1 MKLKTQVVL
10 GILFLLS
17 FIKSFMYSS
26 NFYDVV
32 FIIVLSILY
41 ISQQHFTEKSD
52 KKDLEKLTADINTRL
67 NQQDEALESIRS
79 NTSKMALSVGMR
91 R

>member
-17 FIKSFMYSS
+17 FIKSFKYSS
-26 NFYDVV
+26 NLYDVV

-41 ISQQHFTEKSD
+41 IAQQHFTEKSD